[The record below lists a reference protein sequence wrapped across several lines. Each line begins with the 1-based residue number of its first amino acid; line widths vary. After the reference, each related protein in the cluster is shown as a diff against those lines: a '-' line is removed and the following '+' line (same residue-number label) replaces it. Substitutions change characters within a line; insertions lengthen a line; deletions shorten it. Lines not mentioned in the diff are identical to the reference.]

1 MHISLVRNFLLCLFC
16 VLTLMI
22 SSRHNVIAQTNLEKY
37 GQNRIQY
44 RTFKWKY
51 FDTKHFRI
59 YHYDRAG
66 RELAR
71 YVAEQVEN
79 DIAVIESKIG
89 GKFPGRFNIILY
101 NNYDEY
107 KQTNI
112 GRKNDSQLQDIPAG
126 TVNIVGDKLVVYYTG
141 VHTDLRRQTRAG
153 MAQVIMERMLF
164 GDNIREVVRN
174 AILLNLPEWTVTGFI
189 SYIVDGWDSKSN
201 SKWKNL
207 IEAYPE
213 EGFYKLAEVDPELA
227 GKAFW
232 KYISD
237 RYGEGVMKSV
247 VYTTQLKS
255 SLNQAVKTTLNMK
268 VKYAYDSVVNFY
280 KDVYA
285 KDELKQDSPD
295 SSQALIEID
304 IPDDGSVIRDIRVS
318 PGARDVAYV
327 SWKDGEFKVYLKKTK
342 DNKVASVI
350 LSGGKLDYGADPDI
364 NYPLLTWS
372 NNGYKLAIL
381 YREGKDTRLRIYN
394 GLKAQIENY
403 LIPENRFD
411 RVLGMTF
418 MEDDDK
424 MVFSAIKKS
433 QCDLYEFRIRGK
445 RMTNITDDAW
455 DDVQPWFVS
464 GGSRKGILFLSNR
477 PEANLEVPIGVNEL
491 PTGPMNVYFYNTTTQ
506 RKELLQMTF
515 VKKGNVSQPIQ
526 YGSENYAYLY
536 NENGISNQY
545 VIMLKNNSKNMDSA
559 YSYPITNHAR
569 NIINHQY
576 NPINN
581 QVADVLRV
589 GNKYKVY
596 YKPLQFPKKNVEVK
610 DLDPTILKKSDE
622 EKKTSVISQTSAV
635 LEEEMEDDEPILKRG
650 NAFQSDFENEG
661 NATTKKKQTA
671 QVEEEDIESVTPQK
685 DINSSLSFNDNITT
699 TQVDSTYINMRAY
712 PYKLSF
718 KPDFVTVRLDNS
730 VLFTRYQAA
739 DLNGN
744 QFVNPSLG
752 GLISVSLDDIMEDY
766 RFTGGFRIPVDF
778 SGTSYFLQFAN
789 HRRYVDWNVLYLR
802 QTKLQNYLVGYFDPS
817 TNRVIP
823 NEQLGKT
830 TMDLVQGSATYPLN
844 KFESIRL
851 HLGVRRDVLRFKAQ
865 DTLSLSYPPTDDN
878 KIWMLSRAEYVFDNT
893 SNPTINIYRG
903 FRYKFFAEYLYRVN
917 GSNGGFYNLGLDFR
931 YYKKIYKNFTW
942 AARLAGAHSAGN
954 MKILYFVGGVDN
966 WLFAKYSDFTPV
978 RSGQDYAFQAIAT
991 NMRGYEQN
999 FWNGNTYGVF
1009 NTEFR
1014 LPLITTFSK
1023 KPIQSAILRNLQLI
1037 TFADIGSAWTG
1048 LYPKEQNI
1056 KNDQVYPAPG
1066 SFASQ
1071 NSPIVVTVD
1080 DTRNAFGLGYGAGLR
1095 TMIFGY
1101 FLRLDAA
1108 FNTDNHKRKP
1118 LLHFSIGTD
1127 F

>member
-1 MHISLVRNFLLCLFC
+1 MHISLVRNFLLCFVCL
-16 VLTLMI
+16 VALMI
-22 SSRHNVIAQTNLEKY
+22 SSSQNVVAQTNLEKY

-79 DIAVIESKIG
+79 DIAVVESKIG

-101 NNYDEY
+101 NDYDEY
-107 KQTNI
+107 KQSNI

-141 VHTDLRRQTRAG
+141 IHTDLRRQTRAG
-153 MAQVIMERMLF
+153 LAQVIMQRMLF
-164 GDNIREVVRN
+164 GDNLREVVKN

-201 SKWKNL
+201 STWKNL
-207 IEAYPE
+207 LETYPDGE
-213 EGFYKLAEVDPELA
+213 FYKLAEVDPELA

-237 RYGEGVMKSV
+237 KYGERVMKDL

-255 SLNQAVKTTLNMK
+255 SLNQAVKARLNTK
-268 VKYAYDSVVNFY
+268 TKYIYDSLITFY

-285 KDELKQDSPD
+285 VDEKYQESPD

-304 IPDDGSVIRDIRVS
+304 IPDDGTIIRNVRVS
-318 PGARDVAYV
+318 PGANDVAYV

-342 DNKVASVI
+342 DNKVASAI
-350 LSGGKLDYGADPDI
+350 LTGGKLDYGAEPDI

-424 MVFSAIKKS
+424 LVFSAIKNS

-464 GGSRKGILFLSNR
+464 GGSRRGVLFLSNR
-477 PEANLEVPIGVNEL
+477 PEANLEVPIAVNEL
-491 PTGPMNVYFYNTTTQ
+491 PTGPMNVYFYNTTTKS
-506 RKELLQMTF
+506 KELLQMTF
-515 VKKGNVSQPIQ
+515 VKKGEVSQPIQ
-526 YGSENYAYLY
+526 YGSDNYAYLY

-545 VIMLKNNSKNMDSA
+545 VIMLKNNVKNMDSA

-589 GNKYKVY
+589 GDKYKVY
-596 YKPLQFPKKNVEVK
+596 YKPLQIPNKNAEIK
-610 DLDPTILKKSDE
+610 ELKPTQLKISDESKKS
-622 EKKTSVISQTSAV
+622 SVMIQTSAV
-635 LEEEMEDDEPILKRG
+635 VEDDEDEPILKRG

-661 NATTKKKQTA
+661 NATTKSKIKS
-671 QVEEEDIESVTPQK
+671 EEPEVNSVSKNDVGQ
-685 DINSSLSFNDNITT
+685 SLSFNDNITT
-699 TQVDSTYINMRAY
+699 TEVDSTYINMRAY

-718 KPDFVTVRLDNS
+718 KPDQLTLRLDNS
-730 VLFTRYQAA
+730 VLFTRYQSA
-739 DLNGN
+739 DINGN

-752 GLISVSLDDIMEDY
+752 ALVSVSLDDIMEDY
-766 RFTGGFRIPVDF
+766 RFTGGFRVPVDF
-778 SGTSYFLQFAN
+778 SGMTYFLQYEN
-789 HRRYVDWNVLYLR
+789 HRRRVDWNILYLR
-802 QTKLQNYLVGYFDPS
+802 QSKLQNYIVNYIDQS
-817 TNRVIP
+817 TQTILQ

-830 TMDLVQGSATYPLN
+830 NMDLIQGTASYPFN
-844 KFESIRL
+844 KFESIRM
-851 HLGVRRDVLRFKAQ
+851 HFGVRRDVLRFKAQ
-865 DTLSLSYPPTDDN
+865 DTLSLSFPPNDAN
-878 KIWMLSRAEYVFDNT
+878 KVWLMSRAEYVFDNT
-893 SNPTINIYRG
+893 INPTINIWRG

-917 GSNGGFYNLGLDFR
+917 GNNGGFYNLGTDFR

-942 AARLAGAHSAGN
+942 AARFAAAHSAGN

-966 WLFAKYSDFTPV
+966 WISPKYAEFTPV
-978 RSGQDYAFQAIAT
+978 RSGQDYAFQSIAT

-999 FWNGNTYGVF
+999 FWNGNTYGVL

-1014 LPLITTFSK
+1014 LPILTTFLK
-1023 KPIQSAILRNLQLI
+1023 RPIQSPLLRNLQLV
-1037 TFADIGSAWTG
+1037 TFADAGSAWSG
-1048 LYPKEQNI
+1048 LWPTEQNVN
-1056 KNDQVYPAPG
+1056 NDRFYPQQG
-1066 SFASQ
+1066 SISAS
-1071 NSPIVVTVD
+1071 NSNIIVSVD
-1080 DTRNAFGLGYGAGLR
+1080 DTRNIIGFGYGAGLR
-1095 TMIFGY
+1095 TMLFGY

-1108 FNTDNHKRKP
+1108 WNTDNHKRKP
-1118 LLHFSIGTD
+1118 LIHFSIGTD